1 MFEKLRVRSSKRQA
15 LKILA
20 SRDLSNRNTRLECL
34 AFLVDE
40 ALMDDFEKFIE
51 FGLELGLQANNI
63 KVFSFVEVK
72 RKLPSMRQ
80 NQISN
85 KDFGWR
91 GEITNNQGASDFLEV
106 PFDVLIG
113 FYQGEHKFLD
123 ILTAKSKARFKIG
136 YNQADIR
143 LFDLL
148 LSADLKNFEGFKHE
162 TTKYLK
168 LLNKI

>member
-20 SRDLSNRNTRLECL
+20 SRDLSNRNTPLECL

-40 ALMDDFEKFIE
+40 ALMDNFEKFIE
-51 FGLELGLQANNI
+51 FGLELGLQPNNI
-63 KVFSFVEVK
+63 KVFSFVDVK
-72 RKLPSMRQ
+72 KKPPSMSL
-80 NQISN
+80 NQISK

-91 GEITNNQGASDFLEV
+91 GEINNNHSATEFLEV

-123 ILTAKSKARFKIG
+123 IMTARSKARFKIG
-136 YNQADIR
+136 YNQADLQ

-168 LLNKI
+168 LLKKI